1 MHNQF
6 RAQLTGCNRVLPCLL
21 EKILSRCCWVRAHT
35 GLITHNPP
43 YSAAFAIFFLN
54 HMLLAAC
61 IAQVPLLSVLLAAR
75 KCDLETL
82 SVCSRVKL
90 SVFCSTPSARGEGPV
105 FCCHLRP
112 AHCNSFCQLLP
123 CLGQGERMARK
134 LQGSGNLSFVVVCSQ
149 SLAVP
154 LKFCG

>member
-82 SVCSRVKL
+82 SVCSRVNL
-90 SVFCSTPSARGEGPV
+90 SVFSCNTPSARGEGLV
-105 FCCHLRP
+105 FCCHLHPVHR
-112 AHCNSFCQLLP
+112 NSCYQTSSLP
-123 CLGQGERMARK
+123 GVRGEEWQKTGR
-134 LQGSGNLSFVVVCSQ
+134 VW
-149 SLAVP
+149 
-154 LKFCG
+154 

>member
-43 YSAAFAIFFLN
+43 YSAAFAVFFLN

-82 SVCSRVKL
+82 SVRSRVNL
-90 SVFCSTPSARGEGPV
+90 LVFSCNTPSARGEGLV
-105 FCCHLRP
+105 FCCHLCP
-112 AHCNSFCQLLP
+112 AHRSGFHQAPSLS
-123 CLGQGERMARK
+123 GVRGEEWQK
-134 LQGSGNLSFVVVCSQ
+134 TGKVW
-149 SLAVP
+149 
-154 LKFCG
+154 

>member
-35 GLITHNPP
+35 ELITHNPP

-82 SVCSRVKL
+82 SVPSRVNL
-90 SVFCSTPSARGEGPV
+90 PVFSCSTASAGGEGLV
-105 FCCHLRP
+105 CCCHLHP
-112 AHCNSFCQLLP
+112 AHRNSSCQASSL
-123 CLGQGERMARK
+123 QGEGGECQKPGRVW
-134 LQGSGNLSFVVVCSQ
+134 SP
-149 SLAVP
+149 SLYCCVLPVP
-154 LKFCG
+154 CCPPKIL

>member
-43 YSAAFAIFFLN
+43 YSAAFAIFFPN

-90 SVFCSTPSARGEGPV
+90 SVSCSTASARGEGPV
-105 FCCHLRP
+105 FCCHLHP
-112 AHCNSFCQLLP
+112 AHCNSFYQPLP
-123 CLGQGERMARK
+123 CQGQGDKNGKK
-134 LQGSGNLSFVVVCSQ
+134 LEGSGNLFFIAVGSN
-149 SLAVP
+149 SLLSP
-154 LKFCG
+154 